1 MELLTI
7 QHEDF
12 ELSIECAKF
21 ETVWEKAR
29 NNVGE
34 EALMSTYSW
43 SDGVQSVMMSG
54 GAGEDY
60 LIEKNVPAQS
70 VFFENTDYPIWVD
83 FKDYVK
89 EARFGSTLESDNER
103 FTFHRHI
110 LAGYLNYGNE
120 IGRSEIKLVYKVCSY
135 IPGISLKNL
144 TWRSWFSLSCPIV
157 WNFIKFLA
165 SSIFAL
171 DAASAAIPDPG
182 KETLDVEINL
192 NTISG
197 LPALTH
203 SFNSSRITSL
213 LSS

>member
-60 LIEKNVPAQS
+60 LIEKMFQLNPS
-70 VFFENTDYPIWVD
+70 FLKIRIILYGW
-83 FKDYVK
+83 
-89 EARFGSTLESDNER
+89 TLK
-103 FTFHRHI
+103 I
-110 LAGYLNYGNE
+110 M
-120 IGRSEIKLVYKVCSY
+120 
-135 IPGISLKNL
+135 
-144 TWRSWFSLSCPIV
+144 
-157 WNFIKFLA
+157 
-165 SSIFAL
+165 
-171 DAASAAIPDPG
+171 
-182 KETLDVEINL
+182 
-192 NTISG
+192 
-197 LPALTH
+197 
-203 SFNSSRITSL
+203 
-213 LSS
+213 